1 MLEKENCDRVQLEL
15 PARKMHIKT
24 IVRIHFT
31 LTRMCRNKRKNITS
45 IDEDV
50 EKVELIY
57 YR

>member
-1 MLEKENCDRVQLEL
+1 MEL